1 MATIQQAFALYDG
14 VSPVLHKIGR
24 AVDSTIGK
32 FKRAANAATGM
43 ENASKVGAVGV
54 KNAVNSCNQA
64 MLGFGS
70 TIDVINNKLRNAG
83 NGAFGGLKN
92 ALSGFSAGLLGP
104 IALGNVLA
112 DVVMRIVNAVAQLP
126 GKLIQASDE
135 YASIQARLRIVAG
148 GAEQAAQMNEE
159 IYKSAMRATTS
170 YTDMADSVAKI
181 AMLAKD
187 AFPNPHD
194 VVPFMEGMQ
203 KLFIASGTSAEDAKG
218 AMLQL
223 TQSLASGRLQGDE
236 FRVISERAAI
246 LETMIAKTM
255 GVSKGALKQ
264 LAAEGEITA
273 EIIKKSIFDN
283 WDEIEELYAQ
293 MPMTW
298 DRLGTSLNNVLS
310 KSFDDVKK
318 KFNDLANSEFVRKI
332 SGILIIA
339 ANMAAQAVLG
349 IINNVQWALSVI
361 QSNWGII
368 EPILMGLSLALLGI
382 AASSAIAT
390 AGELAMAAAAS
401 LNAISSAMMTAA
413 TIADTFAVEGL
424 SAALYACPLTWII
437 GLIVAL
443 VGIFYLAVAAVNY
456 FAGTSISATGLIFG
470 AFAWLFT
477 GVINY
482 VKLVANVFI
491 AFANFLGSV
500 FQDPLGAAYNLFV
513 DIWNAIVDYV
523 AQAVN
528 SIIDMIMK
536 IPGID
541 KVLGGIGHVAPTRF
555 ERKEIANAA
564 WHIDSFE
571 YGNAAYN
578 AEQAYNVG
586 ANGFDFELPDF
597 GKPEKPE
604 FTEGNGLDSE
614 PKEGKAAK
622 DTADNTGRMADAMDI
637 QEEDL
642 KYLRDMA
649 EQEAINRYTTAEVN
663 IEMGGISNNISN
675 NMDLDGVVTYLNDSL
690 LEAMQ
695 AGAEEVHPV

>member
-1 MATIQQAFALYDG
+1 MATIQQSIALADG
-14 VSPVLHKIGR
+14 VSPVLNKIGQVLDR
-24 AVDSTIGK
+24 TIGK
-32 FKRAANAATGM
+32 FNRAARAAIGM
-43 ENASKVGAVGV
+43 ENASTTGARGV
-54 KNAVNSCNQA
+54 ITNTTIVNRA
-64 MLGFGS
+64 IREVGS
-70 TIDVINNKLRNAG
+70 TIDAINSKLRNAG
-83 NGAFGGLKN
+83 NGAFNGLKG
-92 ALSGFSAGLLGP
+92 ALSGIVGQ
-104 IALGNVLA
+104 IAMGNVLA
-112 DVVMRIVNAVAQLP
+112 NVISAISSKITNMV
-126 GKLIQASDE
+126 GSLISASDE
-135 YASIQARLRIVAG
+135 YAGIQARLKIVAG
-148 GAEQAAQMNEE
+148 SAEKAAQMNEL
-159 IYKSAMRATTS
+159 IYQSALRARGS
-170 YTDMADSVAKI
+170 YTGMADSVAKI
-181 AMLAKD
+181 AMTAKE
-187 AFPNPHD
+187 AFPKPQD
-194 VVPFMEGMQ
+194 VIPFVEGMQ

-223 TQSLASGRLQGDE
+223 TQALASGRLQGDE
-236 FRVISERAAI
+236 FRSIGERASIIEA
-246 LETMIAKTM
+246 MIAKTM
-255 GVSKGALKQ
+255 GVSQGALKQ
-264 LAAEGEITA
+264 LAAEGEVTA
-273 EIIKKSIFDN
+273 EVIKRAIFEN
-283 WDEIEELYAQ
+283 MGEINELFDQ
-293 MPMTW
+293 MPLTWEQRMTI
-298 DRLGTSLNNVLS
+298 LGTRVDHAFNVVKDQLNNIANTDAAKNV
-310 KSFDDVKK
+310 
-318 KFNDLANSEFVRKI
+318 FNALAS
-332 SGILIIA
+332 A
-339 ANMAAQAVLG
+339 AEMAAAAVLG
-349 IINNVQWALSVI
+349 IINNLVWAFNTI
-361 QSNWGII
+361 INNWGII
-368 EPILMGLSLALLGI
+368 EPILIGLGLALLGI
-382 AASSAIAT
+382 AANSAIAAAGAIAHGVASAFET
-390 AGELAMAAAAS
+390 AQILALILAQ
-401 LNAISSAMMTAA
+401 
-413 TIADTFAVEGL
+413 EGL
-424 SAALYACPLTWII
+424 NAALYACPLTWII

-443 VGIFYLAVAAVNY
+443 VAVFYLAVAAVNY

-477 GVINY
+477 SIINY

-555 ERKEIANAA
+555 ERKEIVDAA
-564 WHIDSFE
+564 WHINPFE

-586 ANGFDFELPDF
+586 ANGFDWSLPEL
-597 GKPEKPE
+597 GQQNVPEA
-604 FTEGNGLDSE
+604 GDYSSE